1 MEGTENINITRR
13 GGIVRMGEGLFQ
25 SRGEGVWQ
33 DVLLWSDMHSG
44 LLSYNGSKAMIDIA
58 LKRAYS
64 RQNSFIKQ
72 YRHTTCLL

>member
-1 MEGTENINITRR
+1 MEGTENINIKRR
-13 GGIVRMGEGLFQ
+13 GGIVRM
-25 SRGEGVWQ
+25 GEGVWQ
-33 DVLLWSDMHSG
+33 DVLLWSDIHRV